1 MGVDKF
7 KFISPGVFL
16 NEIDESGIPA
26 LPERMGPMIIGRFTK
41 GPANRPVKVNSFKE
55 FVSLFGYPSAGNA
68 AGDIWRT
75 GAATAPTYAAYAAQA
90 WLRNNSPCT
99 VFRVL
104 GDDASTAADTLKG
117 KAGWSTKNS
126 SGTETS
132 HGTDASSTGGAYGLF
147 VIPNPDG
154 YPGTAA
160 ATVVIGGTDA
170 LEDEDSTI
178 LTLINADGDTL
189 TFTTS
194 NSMNYNQAP
203 TGAGNAWTFGTA
215 LATTAAKA
223 TQALH
228 IALEAARADGALNM
242 TLTPASYTSETSF
255 TLTQDTSGVGGNTD
269 VTAPAGVTVAY
280 GASGADG
287 AFSGGSGP
295 AVTGT
300 LAAVWYVNN
309 GAVVLDG
316 TSREATTIAGSA
328 ATWIKSDSG
337 LSFTAKVLD
346 SAADVEK
353 TAKFSFDR
361 DSSNFIRKVFNT
373 NPTLTNADVTPAG
386 STVGY
391 WLGETFESN
400 LRNGENSKLAI
411 TGTLATD
418 SSNFL
423 GTILALEGS
432 STAVDKWANHKQ
444 AAKAAG
450 TQWFFSQDTRGGT
463 TANFDPTSHV
473 EKLFRFYALG
483 GAGRTQDPG
492 NGEVANRDI
501 KISIQ
506 DIKPPTDKYNQYGT
520 FSVVVRASAD
530 SDNNPTVLER
540 FSGVDLRPTS
550 PKYIGRVIGDKHY
563 DFDSTNNVVREFGD
577 NDNRSQY
584 IRVKVSDAI
593 ANAEGEG
600 LLPMGVYGP
609 LVPATHEII
618 SGSTQSLLADGSG
631 SFPGQYTVTGI
642 GSDHLV
648 YTTNAFT
655 ASIKFPT
662 ARLRVSSSEGN
673 MVTANKAYFGYNSS
687 VKGTKR
693 FDKTNLDLFRGMPA
707 ALDPLGNPSSGNT
720 QYSWAFTLEDVK
732 QCAGSATDHGFHA
745 SGSRADGTSWSAKSG
760 SFYVLTGSD
769 TGFDRFTSPVF
780 GGFDGFD
787 VTEPDPLRN
796 SYMDTS
802 TIAANSTYY
811 SLKKAVDM
819 AADKDFLEYD
829 LVAMPGITNTSL
841 NTQLVNAAEERGDAL
856 AVIDLAGNYKPPHER
871 ADGDTDSGNLGSV
884 TAVTNEFKDMA
895 INSSYGCT
903 FYPFVKIRDIF
914 SDSMLYVPPS
924 VVALGTFSS
933 AQRKSAVWF
942 APAGFTRGGLSEGSA
957 GLPVVG
963 VRQRLTSDNRDK
975 LYDANINP
983 IATFP
988 AEGIVIFGQKTLQV
1002 TPSALDRINVRRLL
1016 IHTKKEISRIASKV
1030 LFDQNIQAT
1039 WDRFKGRVI
1048 PFLEGIKA
1056 GHGLTDFKVM
1066 LDDSTTTPDLVD
1078 RNIMYAKIFLKPAR
1092 AIEFIALDFIIT
1104 RSGASFDD

>member
-16 NEIDESGIPA
+16 QEIDESGIPA

-68 AGDIWRT
+68 AGDVWRT
-75 GAATAPTYAAYAAQA
+75 GAPTAPTYAAYAAQA

-104 GDDASTAADTLKG
+104 GDESSTAEANSLKAL
-117 KAGWSTKNS
+117 AGWSTKNS
-126 SGTETS
+126 SGAETVFTTTS
-132 HGTDASSTGGAYGLF
+132 SSTGGAYGLF
-147 VIPNPDG
+147 VIPS
-154 YPGTAA
+154 ASA
-160 ATVVIGGTDA
+160 
-170 LEDEDSTI
+170 
-178 LTLINADGDTL
+178 GDT
-189 TFTTS
+189 
-194 NSMNYNQAP
+194 P
-203 TGAGNAWTFGTA
+203 
-215 LATTAAKA
+215 
-223 TQALH
+223 
-228 IALEAARADGALNM
+228 
-242 TLTPASYTSETSF
+242 
-255 TLTQDTSGVGGNTD
+255 
-269 VTAPAGVTVAY
+269 
-280 GASGADG
+280 
-287 AFSGGSGP
+287 
-295 AVTGT
+295 VTGT

-316 TSREATTIAGSA
+316 TSPGDAVTTGSA
-328 ATWIKSDSG
+328 CQWIKSNSG
-337 LSFTAKVLD
+337 LEFTAKILD
-346 SAADVEK
+346 NAAAVEK
-353 TAKFSFDR
+353 SAKFNFDR

-373 NPTLTNADVTPAG
+373 NPTLTNSAVMPSA
-386 STVGY
+386 VGY

-400 LRNGENSKLAI
+400 VRSAENSKLRIDNAV
-411 TGTLATD
+411 TASADTD
-418 SSNFL
+418 DFF
-423 GTILALEGS
+423 GAILALDGS
-432 STAVDKWANHKQ
+432 GSAVGKWANHKQ
-444 AAKAAG
+444 VAKAAG

-463 TANFDPTSHV
+463 TASFAPASHT

-520 FSVVVRASAD
+520 FTVVVRDATD
-530 SDNNPTVLER
+530 SDNNPKVLEQ
-540 FSGVDLRPTS
+540 FSGVNLKPTS

-563 DFDSTNNVVREFGD
+563 DFDSTNNLVREFGD

-584 IRVKVSDAI
+584 VRVKVSDAI

-609 LVPATHEII
+609 LVVATHAI
-618 SGSTQSLLADGSG
+618 SGSSLGASSGQTILADGSG
-631 SFPGQYTVTGI
+631 SFPIAYTPTLGTDMLI
-642 GSDHLV
+642 SSSA
-648 YTTNAFT
+648 AFT
-655 ASIKFPT
+655 ASIQFPT
-662 ARLRVSSSEGN
+662 TRLRVSSSEGDL
-673 MVTANKAYFGYNSS
+673 VTPSKAYFGYNSS

-693 FDKTNLDLFRGMPA
+693 FDRANLDLLRGAPA
-707 ALDPLGNPSSGNT
+707 GLDPLGNPTSGET
-720 QYSWAFTLEDVK
+720 QYSWAFTLEDIK
-732 QCAGSATDHGFHA
+732 QSGGSTSDHAYHS
-745 SGSRADGTSWSAKSG
+745 SGARAAGTSWSAKSG

-769 TGFDRFTSPVF
+769 TGFDRFTSPMF

-802 TIAANSTYY
+802 TVSANSTYY
-811 SLKKAVDM
+811 SLKKAIDM

-829 LVAMPGITNTSL
+829 LIAMPGITNTSL
-841 NTQLVNAAEERGDAL
+841 NSQLVNAAEERGDAL
-856 AVIDLAGNYKPPHER
+856 AIIDLAGNYKPPHER
-871 ADGDTDSGNLGSV
+871 SDGDTDSGNLGSV
-884 TAVTNEFKDMA
+884 TDVVNEFKDMA

-963 VRQRLTSDNRDK
+963 VRQRLTSDNRDE

-1016 IHTKKEISRIASKV
+1016 IHTKKEISRIASNI
-1030 LFDQNIQAT
+1030 LFDQNIQST
-1039 WDRFKGRVI
+1039 WDRFKGQVI

-1056 GHGLTDFKVM
+1056 GQGLMDFKVV
-1066 LDDSTTTPDLVD
+1066 LDTDTTTPDLVD

-1092 AIEFIALDFIIT
+1092 SIEFIALDFIIT